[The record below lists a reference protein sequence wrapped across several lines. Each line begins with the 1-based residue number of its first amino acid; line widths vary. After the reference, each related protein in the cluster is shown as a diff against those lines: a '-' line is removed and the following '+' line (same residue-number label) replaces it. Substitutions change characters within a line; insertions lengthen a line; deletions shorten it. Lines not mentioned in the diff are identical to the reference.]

1 MKGTELVSGTC
12 CRLLHQP
19 DENLRCCMLDVE
31 QSSEMCVE
39 LIFWI
44 DTIPDFGEKGPDFRS
59 VFGIAVP
66 NRYSR

>member
-1 MKGTELVSGTC
+1 MKGTELVSETC
-12 CRLLHQP
+12 CGLLYRP
-19 DENLRCCMLDVE
+19 DENLRRCMLDVG

-44 DTIPDFGEKGPDFRS
+44 DTIPDYGEEGPDFRS

-66 NRYSR
+66 NR